1 LYKKELWIKLENIVG
16 MKQRYYI
23 TNTEKII
30 IIIYRIGTYSD
41 FILLVYSIVISESVM
56 TSCSICK
63 PIRRQGVKIN
73 RS

>member
-1 LYKKELWIKLENIVG
+1 
-16 MKQRYYI
+16 M
-23 TNTEKII
+23 
-30 IIIYRIGTYSD
+30 IGTYSD
-41 FILLVYSIVISESVM
+41 FIMLVYSIAISESVM